1 MTTLATTPIA
11 GKDVTAIDMLRAR
24 ETAIDDILPQASGL
38 TGAQL
43 ISIARF
49 EVMRNDN
56 LAECTPHSVM
66 NAVYDSARLGLL
78 LGREAHLVP
87 FARHCTL
94 IVDNRGFI
102 TAAMRSGAV
111 TMIDADLVFAED
123 VFEVKKGSAMSLVH
137 EPDYSIDRSNTKE
150 ILYAYAIA
158 WLPGAPAPLFHVMN
172 RIEIERIR
180 ASSKMKD
187 QAPWRHW
194 WDRMAMKS
202 CIRFLID
209 KRIPITSVRL
219 GDLLEIDNRSDT
231 GKVTRP
237 MAGEDAT
244 VLEQQ
249 IDQETV
255 ARQEEL
261 AMKLKEERKRQAQDK
276 DAEG

>member
-1 MTTLATTPIA
+1 MSNMATTPIR
-11 GKDVTAIDMLRAR
+11 GKELTAIDMLRAR
-24 ETAIDDILPQASGL
+24 ETALDEMLPQASGL

-49 EVMRNDN
+49 EVMRNDS
-56 LAECTPHSVM
+56 LAECHPHSVM
-66 NAVYDSARLGLL
+66 NAVYDAARLGLL

-87 FARHCTL
+87 FKRHCTL

-102 TAAMRSGAV
+102 TGAMRSGAV
-111 TMIDADLVFAED
+111 SMIDADLVFAED

-137 EPDYSIDRSNTKE
+137 EPDYSIDRGNTQE

-187 QAPWRHW
+187 QAPWRQW
-194 WDRMAMKS
+194 WDRMAMKT

-219 GDLLEIDNRSDT
+219 GDLLEIDSRADT
-231 GKVTRP
+231 GKITRP
-237 MAGEDAT
+237 MDGEEQT
-244 VLEQQ
+244 VLEEK
-249 IDQETV
+249 IDQETQH
-255 ARQEEL
+255 RQEEL
-261 AMKLKEERKRQAQDK
+261 KMQLEEERKRQAQDK

>member
-24 ETAIDDILPQASGL
+24 ETALDDILPQASGL

-49 EVMRNDN
+49 EVMRNDQ

-66 NAVYDSARLGLL
+66 NAVYDAARLGLL

-87 FARHCTL
+87 FGRHCTL

-111 TMIDADLVFAED
+111 SMIDADLVFAED

-180 ASSKMKD
+180 ASSKMKG
-187 QAPWRHW
+187 QAPWTQW

-219 GDLLEIDNRSDT
+219 GDLLEIDNRADT
-231 GKVTRP
+231 GKVSRP
-237 MAGEDAT
+237 MDGEDAT
-244 VLEQQ
+244 VLEQN
-249 IDQETV
+249 IDQETQ

-261 AMKLKEERKRQAQDK
+261 AMKLKEERERQAQDK